1 MISDGKSGIFTA
13 TATVTVAGTSTS
25 LANLDGTNG
34 FRLDGVAPFDFSG
47 DSVASAG
54 DVNGDGFDDVI
65 IGATGA
71 DPGGDAS
78 GASYVVFG
86 KAGGFDPSIDLSN
99 LDGATGFRL
108 DGAAKYDLSGRS
120 VASAG
125 DVNAD
130 GFDDVIIG
138 APGFDPAGKA
148 SGVSYVVFGKA
159 GGFDP
164 SIDLSSLDGATGFR
178 LDGAVDGDSTG
189 ASVAS
194 AGDLNGDGFDDLIV
208 GAPFSDLNAMN
219 SGSSYVVFGKAGGF
233 GSSIDLSSLNGTTGF
248 RLDGTAMYDQSGS
261 SVASAGDLNG
271 DGFDDLI
278 IGANGVDAA
287 GRGAGASYVVFG
299 HAESF
304 GSTLDLSSL
313 NGATGFRLDG
323 GADELSGSSVAS
335 AGDVNGDGFDDLII
349 GAPGA
354 DPAGDFS
361 GSSYVVF
368 GKAAGFGSTFDLTSL
383 NGATGFRL
391 DGVASYDAYN
401 NFLSVA
407 SAGDVNGDGFDDL
420 LVGASGAD
428 LGAYDAGASYLVF
441 GKAGGFAPT
450 LDLAS
455 LDGANGLRL
464 DGVESYDGSG
474 TSVASAGDVNG
485 DGIDDLIIG
494 ASGADPNGGG
504 SGSSYVVFG
513 GSALSAAKR
522 STVSVLDV
530 LDVSDEAVADNTGSA
545 ASHSTGGATD
555 QISVLASH
563 ISPHLGPAAE
573 PVPIDHESGP

>member
-1 MISDGKSGIFTA
+1 MTGSQHVEAILFDDGYRLSLTGANNNPYAVADSAVTTEGNSVLIDVLANDFDPDTTIFDKSSTLSLASVGPTSNGGTVTINAGKVLYDPGAAFDFLDAGMTATDTFHYTISDGKSGIFTA

-65 IGATGA
+65 IGATIA

-178 LDGAVDGDSTG
+178 LDGAVDGDSSG
-189 ASVAS
+189 A
-194 AGDLNGDGFDDLIV
+194 FC
-208 GAPFSDLNAMN
+208 
-219 SGSSYVVFGKAGGF
+219 GF
-233 GSSIDLSSLNGTTGF
+233 GGRPEWRRVRRSDRRRPFLRFERHEFWLQLCGVRQGWRLRLVRSISRASTG
-248 RLDGTAMYDQSGS
+248 RPVSAWMASAMYDQSGS

-299 HAESF
+299 H
-304 GSTLDLSSL
+304 G
-313 NGATGFRLDG
+313 G
-323 GADELSGSSVAS
+323 GASLRRRISRAS
-335 AGDVNGDGFDDLII
+335 TER
-349 GAPGA
+349 
-354 DPAGDFS
+354 PA
-361 GSSYVVF
+361 
-368 GKAAGFGSTFDLTSL
+368 
-383 NGATGFRL
+383 
-391 DGVASYDAYN
+391 
-401 NFLSVA
+401 
-407 SAGDVNGDGFDDL
+407 
-420 LVGASGAD
+420 
-428 LGAYDAGASYLVF
+428 
-441 GKAGGFAPT
+441 
-450 LDLAS
+450 
-455 LDGANGLRL
+455 
-464 DGVESYDGSG
+464 
-474 TSVASAGDVNG
+474 
-485 DGIDDLIIG
+485 
-494 ASGADPNGGG
+494 
-504 SGSSYVVFG
+504 
-513 GSALSAAKR
+513 
-522 STVSVLDV
+522 
-530 LDVSDEAVADNTGSA
+530 SDWMA
-545 ASHSTGGATD
+545 
-555 QISVLASH
+555 
-563 ISPHLGPAAE
+563 
-573 PVPIDHESGP
+573 